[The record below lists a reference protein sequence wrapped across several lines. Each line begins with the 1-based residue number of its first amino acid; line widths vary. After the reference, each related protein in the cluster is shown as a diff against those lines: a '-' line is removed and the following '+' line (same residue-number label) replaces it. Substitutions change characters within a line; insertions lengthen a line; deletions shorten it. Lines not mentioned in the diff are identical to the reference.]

1 MMEIILQVKNRV
13 TATAP
18 IVVIATTPYL

>member
-1 MMEIILQVKNRV
+1 MEIILQVKNRV

>member
-1 MMEIILQVKNRV
+1 MEIILQVKNRV

-18 IVVIATTPYL
+18 IVVIATTLYL